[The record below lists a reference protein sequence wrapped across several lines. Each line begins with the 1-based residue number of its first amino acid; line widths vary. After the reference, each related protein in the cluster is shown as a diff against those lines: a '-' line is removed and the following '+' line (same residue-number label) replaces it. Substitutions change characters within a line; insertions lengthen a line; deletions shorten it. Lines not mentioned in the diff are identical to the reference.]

1 MTSAAR
7 ESRMPAIPLAGGEL
21 RDARHVCGS
30 FDGTLEAH
38 RVLMPFIVDGIERG
52 ERAVHVVDP
61 ERRATHAEWLAS
73 AGVDV
78 ERTLETGQLEIHT
91 WQDVYLNG
99 GRFDRASV
107 RSFVLQSLAA
117 GRAGG
122 FPLTRFIG
130 YMDWALQKAPGVE
143 DLVAYESEIDSALRG
158 VADPVICVYDLERH
172 PAGAMAK
179 VLAAHPLG
187 VIDGD
192 LRPSHAASPNARDRI
207 LRAASQLFARNGIG
221 PTGVDTLIASAGVAK
236 ATFYRHFPSKD
247 DLIVAWLLD
256 RRSRW
261 VQGVALLAEERA
273 RSPREV
279 IPAFFDAVAE
289 WLEAEDYRGCPY
301 LNTAVEIGDTTHPAL
316 TVVRDYLTEIEGH
329 IRAMLTAMG
338 RRDAADLAPQVQALL
353 AGSITLSVAR
363 RTTAKVFSARAA
375 AMRLIGRGERP
386 PCEPSAH
393 SPTGWRWAT
402 ASAPIPMPPRSRRR

>member
-7 ESRMPAIPLAGGEL
+7 ESRVPAIPLAGGEL
-21 RDARHVCGS
+21 RDARHVCGF
-30 FDGTLEAH
+30 FDGPLEAH
-38 RVLMPFIVDGIERG
+38 RVLAPFIVGGVERG

-61 ERRATHAEWLAS
+61 KRRATHAGWLAS
-73 AGVDV
+73 AGIDV
-78 ERTLETGQLEIHT
+78 ERHLETGQLEIHT
-91 WQDVYLNG
+91 WQDVYLRG
-99 GRFDRASV
+99 GRFDRAAV
-107 RSFVLQSLAA
+107 REFVLESMFA
-117 GRAGG
+117 GRASG

-130 YMDWALQKAPGVE
+130 YMEWALQKAPGVE
-143 DLVAYESEIDSALRG
+143 DLVAYESEIDIALRG

-179 VLAAHPLG
+179 VLAQHPLG
-187 VIDGD
+187 IVNGQ
-192 LRPSHAASPNARDRI
+192 LRPSHAASPTARDRI

-261 VQGVALLAEERA
+261 VQGVAQQAEERA
-273 RSPREV
+273 GSSREV
-279 IPAFFDAVAE
+279 IPAFFDGVAE

-316 TVVRDYLTEIEGH
+316 TVVRDYLLEIEGH
-329 IRAMLTAMG
+329 IRAMLVAMG
-338 RRDAADLAPQVQALL
+338 RRDAAELAPQVQALL

-363 RTTAKVFSARAA
+363 RTTATVFSARAA
-375 AMRLIGRGERP
+375 AMRLIGEADGAEVRGLL
-386 PCEPSAH
+386 
-393 SPTGWRWAT
+393 
-402 ASAPIPMPPRSRRR
+402 

>member
-1 MTSAAR
+1 MAAAAR
-7 ESRMPAIPLAGGEL
+7 QPRMPVIPLAGGEL
-21 RDARHVCGS
+21 RDARHVCGF
-30 FDGTLEAH
+30 FDGPLEAH
-38 RVLMPFIVDGIERG
+38 RLLVPFIVDGLERG

-61 ERRATHAEWLAS
+61 ARLATHAESLAS

-107 RSFVLQSLAA
+107 RAFLLQSLAA
-117 GRAGG
+117 GRANG
-122 FPLTRFIG
+122 FPLTRYIG
-130 YMDWALQKAPGVE
+130 YMEWALRNAPGVE
-143 DLVAYESEIDSALRG
+143 DLVAYETEIDAALRG
-158 VADPVICVYDLERH
+158 VADPVICAYDVERH
-172 PAGAMAK
+172 PAGTMAK
-179 VLAAHPLG
+179 VLAVHPLG
-187 VIDGD
+187 IVDGD
-192 LRPSHAASPNARDRI
+192 LQPSHAASATARDRI

-261 VQGVALLAEERA
+261 MQGMAQRAQERA
-273 RSPREV
+273 ASPREV
-279 IPAFFDAVAE
+279 TPALFDGVAE

-301 LNTAVEIGDTTHPAL
+301 LNTAVEIRDMAHPAL
-316 TVVRDYLTEIEGH
+316 TVVRDYLLEMEGH

-338 RRDAADLAPQVQALL
+338 RRDAAELAPQVQALL

-363 RTTAKVFSARAA
+363 RTTAPVFSARAA
-375 AMRLIGRGERP
+375 AMRLIGESDRPEVRGLL
-386 PCEPSAH
+386 
-393 SPTGWRWAT
+393 
-402 ASAPIPMPPRSRRR
+402 

>member
-1 MTSAAR
+1 
-7 ESRMPAIPLAGGEL
+7 MPAIPLAGGEL
-21 RDARHVCGS
+21 RDARHVCGY
-30 FDGTLEAH
+30 FDGALEAH
-38 RVLMPFIVDGIERG
+38 RVLVPFIVDGLERG

-61 ERRATHAEWLAS
+61 ARRAKHSEWLAS

-78 ERTLETGQLEIHT
+78 KGALQSGQLEIHT
-91 WQDVYLNG
+91 WQDVYLRG

-107 RSFVLQSLAA
+107 RAFVAQSLAA
-117 GRAGG
+117 GRVSG

-130 YMDWALQKAPGVE
+130 YMEWALQKVPGVE

-158 VADPVICVYDLERH
+158 VPDPVICVYDLERH
-172 PAGAMAK
+172 PAAAMAK
-179 VLAAHPLG
+179 VLAVHSLG
-187 VIDGD
+187 IVGGD
-192 LRPSHAASPNARDRI
+192 LRPSHAVSPSARDRI

-261 VQGVALLAEERA
+261 VEGLIRRAEQRA
-273 RSPREV
+273 GSPQEV
-279 IPAFFDAVAE
+279 IPAFFDVVAE
-289 WLEAEDYRGCPY
+289 WLETEDYRGCSY
-301 LNTAVEIGDTTHPAL
+301 LNTAVEIRDTTHPAL
-316 TVVRDYLTEIEGH
+316 SVVRDYLAETEGD

-363 RTTAKVFSARAA
+363 RTTATVFSARAA
-375 AMRLIGRGERP
+375 AVRLIG
-386 PCEPSAH
+386 EPDGTEVRAH
-393 SPTGWRWAT
+393 
-402 ASAPIPMPPRSRRR
+402 

>member
-7 ESRMPAIPLAGGEL
+7 ELRMPAIPLAGGEL

-30 FDGTLEAH
+30 FEGPLEAL

-61 ERRATHAEWLAS
+61 ERLATHAEWLAS

-78 ERTLETGQLEIHT
+78 GRTLETGQLEIHS
-91 WQDVYLNG
+91 WQDVYLSR

-130 YMDWALQKAPGVE
+130 YMEWALQNAPGVE
-143 DLVAYESEIDSALRG
+143 DLVAYESEIDGALRG
-158 VADPVICVYDLERH
+158 VADPVICVYNLERH

-192 LRPSHAASPNARDRI
+192 LRPEPRRLTQRAGPNPEGRLAAVRAQRHRTDRRRHADRVGGRRQGD
-207 LRAASQLFARNGIG
+207 LLPALPLEGRPDR
-221 PTGVDTLIASAGVAK
+221 GVAPGS
-236 ATFYRHFPSKD
+236 AIALGAGGGPPCRRTRGLAARRHPH
-247 DLIVAWLLD
+247 LL
-256 RRSRW
+256 RRRR
-261 VQGVALLAEERA
+261 GVAGSRGL
-273 RSPREV
+273 P
-279 IPAFFDAVAE
+279 
-289 WLEAEDYRGCPY
+289 WLP
-301 LNTAVEIGDTTHPAL
+301 LPQH
-316 TVVRDYLTEIEGH
+316 
-329 IRAMLTAMG
+329 G
-338 RRDAADLAPQVQALL
+338 RRD
-353 AGSITLSVAR
+353 R
-363 RTTAKVFSARAA
+363 RHDA
-375 AMRLIGRGERP
+375 
-386 PCEPSAH
+386 PSAH
-393 SPTGWRWAT
+393 RGARLPHGDRGPHSRDADGHGSP
-402 ASAPIPMPPRSRRR
+402 

>member
-1 MTSAAR
+1 MAAAAR
-7 ESRMPAIPLAGGEL
+7 EPRMPMIPLAGGEL
-21 RDARHVCGS
+21 RDARHVCGF
-30 FDGTLEAH
+30 FDGPLEAH
-38 RVLMPFIVDGIERG
+38 RVLMPFIVDGLERG

-61 ERRATHAEWLAS
+61 ERKATHAEWLAS

-78 ERTLETGQLEIHT
+78 ERTLDTGQLEIHT

-107 RSFVLQSLAA
+107 RAFVMQSLAA

-130 YMDWALQKAPGVE
+130 HMEWALQNAPGVE
-143 DLVAYESEIDSALRG
+143 DLVAYESEIDSVLRG
-158 VADPVICVYDLERH
+158 VTDPVVCVYDLERH

-179 VLAAHPLG
+179 VLSVHPLG
-187 VIDGD
+187 IVDGD
-192 LRPSHAASPNARDRI
+192 LRPSHAALSTARDRI

-261 VQGVALLAEERA
+261 VHGVAQRAEERA
-273 RSPREV
+273 TSPREV
-279 IPAFFDAVAE
+279 IPALFDTVAE
-289 WLEAEDYRGCPY
+289 WLETEDYRGCPY
-301 LNTAVEIGDTTHPAL
+301 LNTAVEIRDPTHPAL
-316 TVVRDYLTEIEGH
+316 TVVRDYLVEFDNR

-338 RRDAADLAPQVQALL
+338 RRDAAELAPQVQALL
-353 AGSITLSVAR
+353 AGSISLSVAR
-363 RTTAKVFSARAA
+363 RTTATVFSARAA
-375 AMRLIGRGERP
+375 AMRLVGEADGIEVRRP
-386 PCEPSAH
+386 V
-393 SPTGWRWAT
+393 
-402 ASAPIPMPPRSRRR
+402 